1 MTSVNNPRGALAKF
15 GAPEF
20 VLRLPVNFPAE
31 NRPRPFASEP
41 ASPRA
46 STSTSII
53 MRVMNETTLPI
64 TQLKTTFCA
73 ALATGPVVVVAPTG
87 SGKSTQIPTWCPG
100 PVLVVEPRRVA
111 CRSLARWVAQQHGES
126 LGRSIG
132 YTVRFEDVSSDE
144 TGIRFVTP
152 GVALRYAAGEEL
164 GRYRTLILDEFHE
177 RGVEADLVL
186 SICRKKRPDANLV
199 IMSATIA
206 AHPLARFISGKVLRA
221 EGRVYPVEVKYLGGT
236 VVPTSRNLTERVER
250 GVRRALQETNGNVL
264 VFLPGKGE
272 ISSCHDA
279 LRRLR
284 AVELIPL
291 HGNLPPG
298 EQDLAFETQSRRRR
312 VILATNVAETSITLP
327 GITAV
332 VDAGL
337 VRQRIHQSQRIV
349 LALRPISQASAE
361 QRRGRAGRLG
371 PGRCYRLWEEHG
383 QLEPE
388 TPPEIRREDLTQF
401 VLDVAAT
408 GYRPQDLSFLDAPPD
423 FAVERAQ
430 TELKSWG
437 VLAADDTLTEYGAK
451 LCTLPVNPLHA
462 RLLVKAPREFRPELV
477 VLVAT
482 LERPAPLWRRMEHLP
497 HEQQEAVQEA
507 RRKELFRGDA
517 CDATAAIR
525 TLRHGDVKRHHLH
538 KNALAECRRIATQ
551 LRAFFE
557 LPPIEVPAGFLDA
570 PHPNR
575 TGLIDYLLREWPA
588 CAYVRRRKGKG
599 WGNGQAE
606 VLLDSDSL
614 VPKERHA
621 ALILETVG
629 IAKGTRVQ
637 LMGRT
642 AMPCTFETLVK
653 AGIGTSEVTA
663 PKQVGTE
670 IIAEVVTTYAGREIG
685 REQRTLRG
693 ELLREALASLI
704 LSGKL
709 FSGVG
714 EQLTR
719 AIDAWHLHCA
729 LNSVSAEITPQA
741 WLVSR
746 LTELGVEAAEE
757 CELLSAEDLRF
768 TKIDDATIADIEAQY
783 PREFSVN
790 GAKFRVAYAPRQR
803 QVTLVWMSG
812 IRQPTLSTVL
822 LPRWN
827 NWKVRVD
834 WRGKLRTVRQ

>member
-1 MTSVNNPRGALAKF
+1 
-15 GAPEF
+15 
-20 VLRLPVNFPAE
+20 
-31 NRPRPFASEP
+31 
-41 ASPRA
+41 
-46 STSTSII
+46 
-53 MRVMNETTLPI
+53 MNETTLPI
-64 TQLKTTFCA
+64 TALKPQFHN
-73 ALATGPVVVVAPTG
+73 ALEAGPVVVVAPTG
-87 SGKSTQIPTWCPG
+87 SGKSTQIPTWCPE

-111 CRSLARWVAQQHGES
+111 CRSLARWLAQQRNES
-126 LGRSIG
+126 LGKSVG
-132 YTVRFEDVSSDE
+132 YTVRFEDVSSEE
-144 TGIRFVTP
+144 TRIRFVTP

-164 GRYRTLILDEFHE
+164 SRYPTIILDEFHE
-177 RGVEADLVL
+177 RGVESDLFL
-186 SICRKKRPDANLV
+186 AICRKRRTNANLV

-206 AHPLARFISGKVLRA
+206 AHQLARFIGGTVLRA
-221 EGRVYPVEVKYLGGT
+221 EGRVYPVAVKYLGGT
-236 VVPTSRNLTERVER
+236 VVPSSRDLMERVES
-250 GVRRALQETNGNVL
+250 GIRRALKETTGNVL

-284 AVELIPL
+284 DVELIPL
-291 HGNLPPG
+291 HGALPMG
-298 EQDLAFETQSRRRR
+298 EQDRAFETQSQRRR

-361 QRRGRAGRLG
+361 QRRGRAGRLA
-371 PGRCYRLWEEHG
+371 PGICYRLWEEQG

-423 FAVERAQ
+423 FAVARAQ

-437 VLAADDTLTEYGAK
+437 VLSEEGILTEYGAR
-451 LCTLPVNPLHA
+451 LCALPVEPLYA
-462 RLLVKAPREFRPELV
+462 RLLVKAPPALRPALAD
-477 VLVAT
+477 LVAT
-482 LERPAPLWRRMEHLP
+482 LERPAPLWRRVD
-497 HEQQEAVQEA
+497 EQRLDEQREAILEA

-517 CDATAAIR
+517 CDATSAIR
-525 TLRHGDVKRHHLH
+525 TLRHGDVKWHHLH
-538 KNALAECRRIATQ
+538 ANALAECRRIAAQ

-557 LPPIEVPAGFLDA
+557 LPSRVKGEKKAAGLQTPPTGPHFELPSGVKGEKKA
-570 PHPNR
+570 AGLQTPPTGPHPDR
-575 TGLIDYLLREWPA
+575 TALIDYLLREWPE

-642 AMPCTFETLVK
+642 AMPCTFKTLVK
-653 AGIGTSEVTA
+653 AGIGTSEVAT
-663 PKQVGTE
+663 PKLVGTT
-670 IIAEVVTTYAGREIG
+670 IVAEVVTTYAGREIG
-685 REQRTLRG
+685 REQQPLRG
-693 ELLREALASLI
+693 ELLRAALATLI
-704 LSGKL
+704 LSGKR
-709 FSGVG
+709 FPGIG

-719 AIDAWHLHCA
+719 AMNAWHLHRA
-729 LNSVSAEITPQA
+729 LNAAVMEEITPHA

-746 LTELGVEAAEE
+746 LTELGVEEAED
-757 CELLSAEDLRF
+757 CELIAAEDLTF
-768 TKIDDATIADIEAQY
+768 TEIDETTLAEIEAQY
-783 PREFSVN
+783 PREFAVN
-790 GAKFRVAYAPRQR
+790 GAKFRVDYQPAEK
-803 QVTLVWMSG
+803 QVTLVWLSG
-812 IRQPTLSTVL
+812 IRQPTLSPVL

-827 NWKVRVD
+827 QWKVQLNL
-834 WRGKLRTVRQ
+834 RGTLRPVRQKG